1 MKRSNSLQAT
11 YDVDGTIGQPII
23 RQHSINRETDCLNG
37 HLNTTVDYSSVNCWM
52 KKLPP
57 VTLHSWKSAHT
68 VIHSQSFHQS
78 GMNSG
83 RYLLNGKVETYLST
97 TFRNTKLDY
106 WIIYIYYT
114 KKQKISALL
123 LVNGKNSWKWISG
136 STISSLHLKK
146 GEVNS
151 TWWPCYSLLWQ
162 QIRAEYSPMW

>member
-11 YDVDGTIGQPII
+11 YDVDGTIEQPII

-52 KKLPP
+52 KKLPLWLC
-57 VTLHSWKSAHT
+57 THENQLT
-68 VIHSQSFHQS
+68 QSLVHKCESIFHQS

-83 RYLLNGKVETYLST
+83 GYLLNGKVETYLST

-123 LVNGKNSWKWISG
+123 LVNEKNSWKWISG
-136 STISSLHLKK
+136 STISSLHLKG

-151 TWWPCYSLLWQ
+151 TWWPS
-162 QIRAEYSPMW
+162 

>member
-68 VIHSQSFHQS
+68 VIGSLVWKYISPKWDEYWWIFIEWQS
-78 GMNSG
+78 GDILIHHFQEHQVG
-83 RYLLNGKVETYLST
+83 LLDYLYLLH
-97 TFRNTKLDY
+97 
-106 WIIYIYYT
+106 
-114 KKQKISALL
+114 KKAKISALL
-123 LVNGKNSWKWISG
+123 LVNEKNSWKWISG
-136 STISSLHLKK
+136 STISSLHLKG

-151 TWWPCYSLLWQ
+151 IWWPC
-162 QIRAEYSPMW
+162 